1 MSYEIKTLI
10 EVAHNKLNLLKMLLE
25 LSEKLGSAISSQN
38 LDDIKK
44 ILSEK
49 QRIIERVD
57 MLDVNFVPAYNSFKK
72 EKNIDSIFD
81 VVFNNPSSDISR
93 LKGVLIDIKSIM
105 DKIKEKDD
113 KNIEAINIAYKK
125 AETKLV
131 ELSNQKSGYIEY
143 MKYYSPESYFVDKKR

>member
-10 EVAHNKLNLLKMLLE
+10 EIAHNKLNLLKMLLE

-72 EKNIDSIFD
+72 EKILTAFLMLFSI
-81 VVFNNPSSDISR
+81 I
-93 LKGVLIDIKSIM
+93 LHQI
-105 DKIKEKDD
+105 
-113 KNIEAINIAYKK
+113 
-125 AETKLV
+125 
-131 ELSNQKSGYIEY
+131 
-143 MKYYSPESYFVDKKR
+143 